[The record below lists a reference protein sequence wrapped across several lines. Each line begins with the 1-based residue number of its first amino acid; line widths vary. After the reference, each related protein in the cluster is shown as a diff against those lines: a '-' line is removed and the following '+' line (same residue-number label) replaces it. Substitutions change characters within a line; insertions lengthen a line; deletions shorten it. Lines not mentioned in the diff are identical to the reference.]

1 MRNVGGAGAE
11 AAGSRLPG
19 ARRRR
24 AGRRRRSP
32 GQTRGQQERRGSLKE
47 FHPARFL
54 VTFALGLGNPSKD
67 PRLKSGTFQT
77 ALPTTEKQ
85 VIVYFR

>member
-1 MRNVGGAGAE
+1 MW
-11 AAGSRLPG
+11 AAPAPKRLGSRLPG

-24 AGRRRRSP
+24 AGRRRRSA

-54 VTFALGLGNPSKD
+54 GLGNPSKD
-67 PRLKSGTFQT
+67 PSLKPWTFQT
-77 ALPTTEKQ
+77 ALQTRSNSAHALK
-85 VIVYFR
+85 

>member
-11 AAGSRLPG
+11 ATGELLARGPGPG
-19 ARRRR
+19 ARGRR
-24 AGRRRRSP
+24 AGRRRRFA

-54 VTFALGLGNPSKD
+54 VTFAPGHGDPSKD
-67 PRLKSGTFQT
+67 PSLKSGTF
-77 ALPTTEKQ
+77 
-85 VIVYFR
+85 